1 MLHSL
6 QSSKELTVERREVL
20 TKAIL
25 RAAEKLTL
33 SNVQLAGVLG
43 VSPSTISRMREAPL
57 NKPKANELG
66 LLFVRLYRS
75 LIGVVDSDHA
85 AAQWMT
91 SNNRHLGGEPSEL
104 IQSVTGL
111 FRTLEY
117 LDAMR
122 AKV

>member
-1 MLHSL
+1 MLHSAENPGDF
-6 QSSKELTVERREVL
+6 SPERRAVL
-20 TKAIL
+20 TKAVI
-25 RAAEKLTL
+25 RAAEKLEL

-43 VSPSTISRMREAPL
+43 VSPSTISRMRESPL
-57 NKPKANELG
+57 NKPKATELG

-75 LIGVVDSDHA
+75 LIGVIDSDDA
-85 AAQWMT
+85 AARWIG
-91 SNNRHLGGEPSEL
+91 SHNHHLGAVPAGL